1 MELGLSERWILL
13 ADVTDSTQFFWE
25 LTQAGVVKPNALFE
39 ASGIYSGNMES
50 IFNMMANL
58 PQGRLVV
65 QLGNTMGDGFIL
77 VGRHG
82 HGTIHIAQD
91 APKVLLLAKLVKE
104 QCDRFLSKVRQ
115 SIIGVLEHHQTPR
128 TLPELRMKVTLH
140 HGYLVTMMCS
150 QRFFGDTVN
159 YCSRVASAAFKGWNE
174 GIVLTGKFVDVL
186 PQPLQPKVR
195 AHQCKIEMYYPKKQK
210 QEDLAY
216 RINLSQSDIWS
227 EVEQLAT
234 CTANTKPVMP

>member
-13 ADVTDSTQFFWE
+13 ADVTNSTHFFWE
-25 LTQAGVVKPNALFE
+25 LTQAGAVKPKALFE
-39 ASGIYSGNMES
+39 ASAIYSGNMES

-58 PQGRLVV
+58 PQDRLVA

-82 HGTIHIAQD
+82 HGFAHIAQD
-91 APKVLLLAKLVKE
+91 APKILLLAKRVKE
-104 QCDRFLSKVRQ
+104 QCDSFLSVARQ
-115 SIIGVLEHHQTPR
+115 SIISALERHQTPR
-128 TLPELRMKVTLH
+128 TLPELGMKITLH

-174 GIVLTGKFVDVL
+174 SIVLTGKFVDVL
-186 PQPLQPKVR
+186 PQMLQPKVR
-195 AHQCKIEMYYPKKQK
+195 AHQHKIEMCYPKKQK

-216 RINLSQSDIWS
+216 RISLSQSDIWS
-227 EVEQLAT
+227 EIEQLAT
-234 CTANTKPVMP
+234 GTANARPAMP